1 MKLYNQE
8 KIKCSEYLSG
18 QTVNFK
24 VDGWSNV
31 YNKPILW
38 GNQQK
43 KGENYLVDKTDVF
56 GSSYN
61 VEHFEDIV
69 KNSTINYKK

>member
-1 MKLYNQE
+1 MACKKKCLEFFEDHCIQFQMKLKQIEHYLKLYNQE

-31 YNKPILW
+31 YNKPIL
-38 GNQQK
+38 
-43 KGENYLVDKTDVF
+43 
-56 GSSYN
+56 
-61 VEHFEDIV
+61 
-69 KNSTINYKK
+69 